1 MIPELGHFALVL
13 AFFVSLASAGVA
25 GVANLR
31 RGVAMADFA
40 RNSTLAMFG
49 LVVVAFA
56 CLMTAFTQG
65 DFSVLNVATN
75 SNSLLPMEYRVS
87 ATWGSHE
94 GSMLLWVLMLTGWS
108 AAVALFS
115 KQLPDVLV
123 TRVLVVLAAITA
135 VFIAFTLLTSNPFE
149 RLIPAAPEGRD
160 LNPLLQDAGM
170 IFHPPLLYMG
180 YVGMS
185 VVFAF
190 AIAALWGGRLDSTWA
205 RWSRPW
211 TIAAWIFL
219 TLGIALGSFWA
230 YYELGWG
237 GWWFW
242 DPVENASFMPWLVG
256 TALIHSLAVTEK
268 RGAFKAWTVLLAIA
282 AFSLSLLGT
291 FLVRSGVLTSVH
303 AFATDPKRGVFI
315 LAFLVVII
323 GGSLTLY
330 AFRAPKVNDGGRF
343 SLLSRESFLLGNNLL
358 LAVAAGAVLLG
369 TLYPLFADAF
379 GMGKVSVGP
388 PYFEIVFV
396 PLMLPLIFLM
406 GVGPLARWKDDEG
419 QLIVRRMRVP
429 AIIAV
434 VAFVLCATLAPRFSP
449 LACVGVAFAAWLL
462 CAIVNGY
469 RDRLR
474 HASGMASTATKW
486 KQIPIAYHGMQVAHF
501 GIVAFIVGVTAVKAF
516 EQEYDVALAVGQTKP
531 IAGYEVKFLGV
542 TDELGPNYAAKRG
555 NFELSKAGG
564 ATRLMTPERRA
575 YVSNRATPM
584 TEAAIDRSLTRDM
597 YVSLGDDLGN
607 GGWTVRVHYKPFVN
621 WIWLGCVI
629 MALGGLLGA
638 LDPRY
643 RRTRKVASVAASA
656 TATATANVR

>member
-25 GVANLR
+25 GAANLR
-31 RGVAMADFA
+31 RGVAMADFS
-40 RNSTLAMFG
+40 RNATLALFG
-49 LVVVAFA
+49 LVLLAFI
-56 CLMTAFTQG
+56 CLMISFMQG
-65 DFSVLNVATN
+65 DFSVVNVATN
-75 SNSLLPMEYRVS
+75 SNSLLPMQYRIS

-94 GSMLLWVLMLTGWS
+94 GSMLLWVLMLAGWS
-108 AAVALFS
+108 AAVAIFS
-115 KQLPDVLV
+115 KQLPDVLI

-160 LNPLLQDAGM
+160 LNPLLQDPGM

-180 YVGMS
+180 YVGMA

-242 DPVENASFMPWLVG
+242 DPVENASFLPWLVG

-268 RGAFKAWTVLLAIA
+268 RGAFKAWTVLLAIS

-315 LAFLVVII
+315 LAFLVAII

-343 SLLSRESFLLGNNLL
+343 GLLSRESFLLGNNLL
-358 LAVAAGAVLLG
+358 LVVAAGAVLLG

-419 QLIVRRMRVP
+419 NLVLRRMLVP
-429 AIIAV
+429 AVVAV
-434 VAFVLCATLAPRFSP
+434 LAFVLCATLAPRFSP
-449 LACVGVAFAAWLL
+449 LACVGFAFSAWLA
-462 CAIVNGY
+462 CGIVNGY

-474 HASGMASTATKW
+474 HASGMASTASKW
-486 KQIPIAYHGMQVAHF
+486 KQIPIAW
-501 GIVAFIVGVTAVKAF
+501 
-516 EQEYDVALAVGQTKP
+516 
-531 IAGYEVKFLGV
+531 
-542 TDELGPNYAAKRG
+542 
-555 NFELSKAGG
+555 S
-564 ATRLMTPERRA
+564 
-575 YVSNRATPM
+575 
-584 TEAAIDRSLTRDM
+584 RSFW
-597 YVSLGDDLGN
+597 V
-607 GGWTVRVHYKPFVN
+607 
-621 WIWLGCVI
+621 
-629 MALGGLLGA
+629 
-638 LDPRY
+638 
-643 RRTRKVASVAASA
+643 
-656 TATATANVR
+656 

>member
-1 MIPELGHFALVL
+1 MTAELGHFALIL
-13 AFFVSLASAGVA
+13 AFFVCATQAILAGAV
-25 GVANLR
+25 NLR
-31 RGVAMADFA
+31 RGVALASFTRNATVANFA
-40 RNSTLAMFG
+40 LILLAF
-49 LVVVAFA
+49 V
-56 CLMTAFTQG
+56 CLMISFIQG
-65 DFSVLNVATN
+65 DFSVVNVVQN
-75 SNSLLPMEYRVS
+75 SNSLLPMQYRIS

-123 TRVLVVLAAITA
+123 TRVLIVLAAITA
-135 VFIAFTLLTSNPFE
+135 VFIAFTLTTSNPFE
-149 RLIPAAPEGRD
+149 RIIPAAAEGRD
-160 LNPLLQDAGM
+160 LNPLLQDPGM

-219 TLGIALGSFWA
+219 TCGIALGSFWA

-242 DPVENASFMPWLVG
+242 DPVENASFMPWLVA
-256 TALIHSLAVTEK
+256 TALIHSLAITEK

-315 LAFLVVII
+315 LAFLVAII

-330 AFRAPKVNDGGRF
+330 ALRAPKINDGGRF
-343 SLLSRESFLLGNNLL
+343 GLLSRESFLLGNNVILV
-358 LAVAAGAVLLG
+358 VAAGAVLLG

-379 GMGKVSVGP
+379 ASAKVSVGP
-388 PYFEIVFV
+388 PYFEFIFV
-396 PLMLPLIFLM
+396 PLMLPLIALM
-406 GVGPLARWKDDEG
+406 GIGPLARWKEDESSSV
-419 QLIVRRMRVP
+419 LKRMRLP
-429 AIIAV
+429 AIAAV
-434 VAFVLCATLAPRFSP
+434 VAFSGCALLAPRFSV
-449 LACVGVAFAAWLL
+449 LACVGMAFAAWLVWG
-462 CAIVNGY
+462 IVDGY

-474 HASGMASTATKW
+474 HASGLSSSSSKW
-486 KQIPIAYHGMQVAHF
+486 RQIPLAYHGMQVAHF
-501 GIVAFIVGVTAVKAF
+501 GIAAFVFGVTCVKAF
-516 EQEYDVALAVGQTKP
+516 ERELDVAFAAGEVKT
-531 IAGYEVKFLGV
+531 IAGYEVKFVAV
-542 TDELGPNYAAKRG
+542 TDVQGPNYSAKRG
-555 NFELSKAGG
+555 QFEIMKNG
-564 ATRLMTPERRA
+564 AVNRVLTPERRT
-575 YVSNRATPM
+575 YVSQRANPM
-584 TEAAIDRSLTRDM
+584 TEAAIDRSLGGDL
-597 YVSLGDDLGN
+597 YVSLGEELSTN
-607 GGWTVRVHYKPFVN
+607 SWLVRVHYKPFVN

-629 MALGGLLGA
+629 MAFGGLLGA

-643 RRTRKVASVAASA
+643 RRARRAAQAAIKDAQVSA
-656 TATATANVR
+656 

>member
-13 AFFVSLASAGVA
+13 AFFVALASAGVA
-25 GVANLR
+25 GIANLR
-31 RGVAMADFA
+31 RGVSLAAFA
-40 RNSTLAMFG
+40 RSSTLALFG
-49 LVVVAFA
+49 LVLFAFA
-56 CLMTAFTQG
+56 CLMISFTEG

-75 SNSLLPMEYRVS
+75 SNSLLPMRYRIS

-115 KQLPDVLV
+115 KQLPDQLI

-135 VFIAFTLLTSNPFE
+135 VFIAFTVLTSNPFE
-149 RLIPAAPEGRD
+149 RVIPAAPEGRD
-160 LNPLLQDAGM
+160 LNPLLQDPGM

-219 TLGIALGSFWA
+219 TCGIALGSFWA

-315 LAFLVVII
+315 LAFLVAII

-330 AFRAPKVNDGGRF
+330 ALRAPRVNDGGRF
-343 SLLSRESFLLGNNLL
+343 GLLSRESFLLGNNLL
-358 LAVAAGAVLLG
+358 LVVAAGAVLLG

-379 GMGKVSVGP
+379 GLGKVSVGP
-388 PYFEIVFV
+388 PYFELVFV
-396 PLMLPLIFLM
+396 PLMLPLVALM
-406 GVGPLARWKDDEG
+406 GVGPLARWKDDDG
-419 QLIVRRMRVP
+419 ATIGRRM
-429 AIIAV
+429 IAPGIAALL
-434 VAFVLCATLAPRFSP
+434 AFVACAALAPRFSI
-449 LACVGVAFAAWLL
+449 LASVGMAFAAWL
-462 CAIVNGY
+462 AWGIVDGY

-474 HASGMASTATKW
+474 HASGMAGRGARW
-486 KQIPIAYHGMQVAHF
+486 RQIPIAYHGMQLAHLGVA
-501 GIVAFIVGVTAVKAF
+501 AFIVGVTAVKAF
-516 EQEYDVALAVGQTKP
+516 EQEFDVALAPGQSKELAAFT
-531 IAGYEVKFLGV
+531 VKFVGV
-542 TDELGPNYAAKRG
+542 NDVVGANYNAKQGR
-555 NFELSKAGG
+555 FELLRDGKTIGV
-564 ATRLMTPERRA
+564 LHPERRFYA
-575 YVSNRATPM
+575 SQRSSPM
-584 TEAAIDRSLTRDM
+584 TEAAINRSLLRDV
-597 YVSLGDDLGN
+597 YVSLGEELEQPAGA
-607 GGWTVRVHYKPFVN
+607 WIVRIYNKPLVN

-629 MALGGLLGA
+629 MSLGGLLGA

-643 RRTRKVASVAASA
+643 RRARRVAAAAPAGS
-656 TATATANVR
+656 TAGAD

>member
-1 MIPELGHFALVL
+1 MIAELGHFALVL
-13 AFFVSLASAGVA
+13 SLLICALTAAVA
-25 GVANLR
+25 TYANLA
-31 RGVAMADFA
+31 RGRVLIDFSRQA
-40 RNSTLAMFG
+40 TYAAFA
-49 LVVVAFA
+49 LVGVSFA
-56 CLMTAFTQG
+56 CLMTAFAAG
-65 DFSVLNVATN
+65 DFSVSNVAQN
-75 SNSLLPMEYRVS
+75 SNSLLPMQYRIS

-135 VFIAFTLLTSNPFE
+135 VFLAFTLFTSNPFE
-149 RLIPAAPEGRD
+149 RIVPAPEEGRD
-160 LNPLLQDAGM
+160 LNPLLQDPGM

-180 YVGMS
+180 YVGFA
-185 VVFAF
+185 VAFAF

-268 RGAFKAWTVLLAIA
+268 RAAFKAWTVLLAIA

-315 LAFLVVII
+315 LAFLVAII

-330 AFRAPKVNDGGRF
+330 ALRAPKVSEGGRF
-343 SLLSRESFLLGNNLL
+343 GLLSRESFLLGNNVLL
-358 LAVAAGAVLLG
+358 VVACGAVLLG

-379 GMGKVSVGP
+379 GLGKVSVGP

-396 PLMLPLIFLM
+396 PLMLPLIALM
-406 GVGPLARWKDDEG
+406 AIGPLARWKDDEAG
-419 QLIVRRMRVP
+419 EAKKRMIVPGVAALI
-429 AIIAV
+429 
-434 VAFVLCATLAPRFSP
+434 AFMLCATLTNRFSV
-449 LACVGVAFAAWLL
+449 LACVGMAFAAWL
-462 CAIVNGY
+462 AAGVFEGY
-469 RDRLR
+469 RERVR
-474 HASGMASTATKW
+474 HGSGLASLSAKW
-486 KQIPIAYHGMQVAHF
+486 RQIPIAYHGMQVAHL
-501 GIVAFIVGVTAVKAF
+501 GVAAFIFGVTAVKAF
-516 EQEYDVALAVGQTKP
+516 EKEHDVAMQAGQVKP
-531 IAGYEVKFLGV
+531 IAGYEVKFVGV
-542 TDELGPNYAAKRG
+542 TDVVGPNYNAKQGR
-555 NFELSKAGG
+555 FELSKNGKLDKVL
-564 ATRLMTPERRA
+564 RPERRLYA
-575 YVSNRATPM
+575 SQRSMPM
-584 TEAAIDRSLTRDM
+584 TEAAIDREFDRDL
-597 YVSLGDDLGN
+597 YVSLGEEIAEKDG
-607 GGWTVRVHYKPFVN
+607 GGWIVRVHYKPFVN
-621 WIWLGCVI
+621 WIWIGCVI
-629 MALGGLLGA
+629 MSLGGLLGA

-643 RRTRKVASVAASA
+643 RRAKKVAAVAGDVKVAA
-656 TATATANVR
+656 

>member
-1 MIPELGHFALVL
+1 MIAELGHFALIL
-13 AFFVSLASAGVA
+13 AFLVCTLSASVA
-25 GVANLR
+25 AFANLR
-31 RGVAMADFA
+31 SGRVLIDFA
-40 RNSTLAMFG
+40 RQSTIASFLLILA
-49 LVVVAFA
+49 AFS
-56 CLMTAFTQG
+56 CLMMSFANG
-65 DFSVLNVATN
+65 DFSVANVAQN
-75 SNSLLPMEYRVS
+75 SNSLLPLQYRIS

-108 AAVALFS
+108 AAVALLS
-115 KQLPDVLV
+115 KQLPDVLT
-123 TRVLVVLAAITA
+123 TRVLIVLAGITS

-149 RLIPAAPEGRD
+149 RIVPAAQEGRD
-160 LNPLLQDAGM
+160 LNPLLQDPGM

-185 VVFAF
+185 VAFAF

-268 RGAFKAWTVLLAIA
+268 RAAFKAWTVLLAIA

-330 AFRAPKVNDGGRF
+330 ALRAPKVNDGGRF
-343 SLLSRESFLLGNNLL
+343 GLLSRESFLLGNNVLL
-358 LAVAAGAVLLG
+358 IVACGAVLLG

-379 GMGKVSVGP
+379 GLGKVSVGA

-396 PLMLPLIFLM
+396 PLMLPLIALM
-406 GVGPLARWKDDEG
+406 GIGPLSRWKADEKSDIVKRM
-419 QLIVRRMRVP
+419 LIP
-429 AIIAV
+429 AIVAV
-434 VAFVLCATLAPRFSP
+434 VAFVLCATLTARFSI
-449 LACVGVAFAAWLL
+449 LACIGVAFAAWLV
-462 CAIVNGY
+462 AGIVEGY

-474 HASGMASTATKW
+474 HASGLASSATKW
-486 KQIPIAYHGMQVAHF
+486 RQIPIAYHGMQLAHF
-501 GIVAFIVGVTAVKAF
+501 GVAAFIFGVTAVKAF
-516 EQEYDVALAVGQTKP
+516 EKEHDVAMAAGQVKP
-531 IAGYEVKFLGV
+531 IAGYEVKFVGV
-542 TDELGPNYAAKRG
+542 TDVIGPNYNAKQG
-555 NFELSKAGG
+555 NFELSKNGK
-564 ATRLMTPERRA
+564 LDKVLKPQRRFYA
-575 YVSNRATPM
+575 SNRSMPM
-584 TEAAIDRSLTRDM
+584 TEAAIDREFDRDL
-597 YVSLGDDLGN
+597 YVSLGEEIAEKDG
-607 GGWTVRVHYKPFVN
+607 GGWIVRVHYKPFVN
-621 WIWLGCVI
+621 WIWIGCVI

-643 RRTRKVASVAASA
+643 RKARRAAEAATSVKVSA
-656 TATATANVR
+656 

>member
-13 AFFVSLASAGVA
+13 AFFVALTSACVA
-25 GVANLR
+25 GAANLR
-31 RGVAMADFA
+31 RGVAMAYFA
-40 RNSTLAMFG
+40 RSATVSLFG
-49 LVVVAFA
+49 LVLFAFA
-56 CLMTAFTQG
+56 CLMIAFTQG
-65 DFSVLNVATN
+65 DFSVVNVATN
-75 SNSLLPMEYRVS
+75 SNSLLPMQYRVS

-108 AAVALFS
+108 AAVAVFS

-123 TRVLVVLAAITA
+123 TRVLIVLAAITA

-160 LNPLLQDAGM
+160 LNPLLQDPGM

-180 YVGMS
+180 YVGMA

-219 TLGIALGSFWA
+219 TCGIALGSFWA

-268 RGAFKAWTVLLAIA
+268 RGAFKAWTVLLAIS

-315 LAFLVVII
+315 LAFLVAII

-343 SLLSRESFLLGNNLL
+343 GLLSRESFLLGNNLL
-358 LAVAAGAVLLG
+358 LVVAAGAVLLG

-406 GVGPLARWKDDEG
+406 GIGPLARWKDEDG
-419 QLIVRRMRVP
+419 RLIVRRMLLP
-429 AIIAV
+429 GIIAMA
-434 VAFVLCATLAPRFSP
+434 AFVLCAVVTPRFSP

-462 CAIVNGY
+462 CAIVDGY

-474 HASGMASTATKW
+474 HASGMASTAAKW
-486 KQIPIAYHGMQVAHF
+486 KQIPIAYHGMQAAHL
-501 GIVAFIVGVTAVKAF
+501 GVVAFILGVTAVKAF
-516 EQEYDVALAVGQTKP
+516 EQENDVALSVGQSKNV
-531 IAGYEVKFLGV
+531 AGVDVKFLGV
-542 TDELGPNYAAKRG
+542 TDVIGPNYNAKQGR
-555 NFELSKAGG
+555 FELSVGG
-564 ATRLMTPERRA
+564 SAARVLAPERRA
-575 YVSNRATPM
+575 YASQRGQIM
-584 TEAAIDRSLTRDM
+584 TEAAIDRSLARDL

-607 GGWTVRVHYKPFVN
+607 GAWTVRVHYKPLVN
-621 WIWLGCVI
+621 WIWLGCLI
-629 MALGGLLGA
+629 MAFGGLLGA

-643 RRTRKVASVAASA
+643 RRSRKTASVASSA
-656 TATATANVR
+656 AIDVR

>member
-1 MIPELGHFALVL
+1 MIPELGHFALIL
-13 AFFVSLASAGVA
+13 AFFVCATSALFA
-25 GVANLR
+25 GVANIR
-31 RGVAMADFA
+31 RGVAMALFA
-40 RNSTLAMFG
+40 RNATLAAFG
-49 LVVVAFA
+49 LVAMAFA
-56 CLMTAFTQG
+56 CLMISFAQG
-65 DFSVLNVATN
+65 DFSVANVAQN
-75 SNSLLPMEYRVS
+75 SNSLLPLQYRIS

-94 GSMLLWVLMLTGWS
+94 GSMLLWVLMMTGWS
-108 AAVALFS
+108 AAVAIFS
-115 KQLPDVLV
+115 RQLPDVLL
-123 TRVLVVLAAITA
+123 TRILVVLAAITS
-135 VFIAFTLLTSNPFE
+135 VFIAFTLLTSNPFD

-160 LNPLLQDAGM
+160 LNPLLQDPGM

-219 TLGIALGSFWA
+219 TCGIALGSFWA

-330 AFRAPKVNDGGRF
+330 AVRAPRVNEGGRF
-343 SLLSRESFLLGNNLL
+343 GLLSRESFLLGNNVFLV
-358 LAVAAGAVLLG
+358 VAAGAVLLG

-379 GMGKVSVGP
+379 GLGKVSVGP

-396 PLMLPLIFLM
+396 ALMLPLIALM
-406 GVGPLARWKDDEG
+406 GVGPLARWKDDDK
-419 QLIVRRMRVP
+419 QTMIKRMLWP
-429 AIIAV
+429 AVAAAIA
-434 VAFVLCATLAPRFSP
+434 FTLCAVFASRFSP
-449 LACVGVAFAAWLL
+449 LACTGVAFAAWLM
-462 CAIVNGY
+462 AGIVNGY

-474 HASGMASTATKW
+474 HASDIASTANKW
-486 KQIPIAYHGMQVAHF
+486 TQIPIAYHGMQIAHLGVA
-501 GIVAFIVGVTAVKAF
+501 AFILGVTAVKAF
-516 EQEYDVALAVGQTKP
+516 EKEHDVALKAGEAKA
-531 IAGYEVKFLGV
+531 IAGYEVKFMGV
-542 TDELGPNYAAKRG
+542 TDVVGPNYNAKQGR
-555 NFELSKAGG
+555 FELSRNGKLDKV
-564 ATRLMTPERRA
+564 LMPERRFYA
-575 YVSNRATPM
+575 SNRSMPM
-584 TEAAIDRSLTRDM
+584 TEAAIDREFDRDL
-597 YVSLGDDLGN
+597 YVSLGEEIAAEQG
-607 GGWTVRVHYKPFVN
+607 GGWIVRVHYKPFVN
-621 WIWLGCVI
+621 WIWIGCLI
-629 MALGGLLGA
+629 MAFGGFLGA
-638 LDPRY
+638 MDPRY
-643 RRTRKVASVAASA
+643 RKASRRVSTVASAESVKS
-656 TATATANVR
+656 